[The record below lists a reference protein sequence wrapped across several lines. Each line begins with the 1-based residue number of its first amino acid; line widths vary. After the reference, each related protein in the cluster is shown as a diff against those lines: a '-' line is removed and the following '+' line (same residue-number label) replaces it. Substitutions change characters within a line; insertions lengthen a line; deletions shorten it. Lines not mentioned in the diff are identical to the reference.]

1 MNLSPYDILDI
12 TPEANWGEIKKAWK
26 KMALKWHPDKNLDN
40 KEVAEKRIKEI
51 NNAFEQIYKEK
62 FGDDE
67 EEQIPESG
75 FVDPQDIIDELFAEA
90 GLGNYESWKSN
101 FLDLSKKMAIQ
112 NIKLCMIGIENEI
125 NIDSHFW
132 NRFGTDWEEKIQQ
145 MDDNSR
151 ISLSKTKCSKFCEK

>member
-1 MNLSPYDILDI
+1 
-12 TPEANWGEIKKAWK
+12 
-26 KMALKWHPDKNLDN
+26 MALKWHPDKNLDN

-90 GLGNYESWKSN
+90 GLGNYES
-101 FLDLSKKMAIQ
+101 
-112 NIKLCMIGIENEI
+112 
-125 NIDSHFW
+125 
-132 NRFGTDWEEKIQQ
+132 
-145 MDDNSR
+145 
-151 ISLSKTKCSKFCEK
+151 